1 MSKIIRSICGA
12 EPMREG
18 EIPDHF
24 HVGYAGITR
33 IEVEEQNL
41 GTYGIMWFVVFKGDE
56 EAHRMNALHVATV
69 SYQQP

>member
-1 MSKIIRSICGA
+1 MGSERKGPAGSRCRRNA
-12 EPMREG
+12 EAWQL
-18 EIPDHF
+18 
-24 HVGYAGITR
+24 AGVTR

-41 GTYGIMWFVVFKGDE
+41 GTYGISWFVVFKGDE